1 MTDEG
6 IHAGFVDSLNACRNF
21 ILFSSCSPSRSI
33 FSSAKYKIDDN
44 GIMKLVSIPATSG
57 SEERNKK
64 EKKSFD

>member
-1 MTDEG
+1 MSKFYF
-6 IHAGFVDSLNACRNF
+6 IFV
-21 ILFSSCSPSRSI
+21 LFSLPI

-57 SEERNKK
+57 SEERNEK